1 MIIYLKK
8 RILDC
13 TLLFWKA
20 HRNRLEHE
28 RSVGRN
34 TSRYRR
40 MKLQLT
46 ETHNKLKTK
55 ETNKNKNTTYVHN
68 YSVKKERK
76 TPKNPP
82 KHSVLEGN
90 DKM

>member
-1 MIIYLKK
+1 
-8 RILDC
+8 
-13 TLLFWKA
+13 
-20 HRNRLEHE
+20 
-28 RSVGRN
+28 
-34 TSRYRR
+34 

-46 ETHNKLKTK
+46 EMHNKLKTK